1 MKINCNLTKISLMF
15 RILLLALISFL
26 LSLPKQVSAQ
36 RNELSFTTENDAF
49 LLQYHDAYYTNGFM
63 LQYNRAAASKKY
75 KKIQSLEIGQ
85 QIYTPVNREII
96 PIKGID
102 RPYCGYLYLKFQE
115 TRFFQNNG
123 FLRWSASLGLVG
135 KQSGGESL
143 QNSYHSLF
151 KYKKFQGW
159 DYQVNDATSFN
170 LGILMAPATWQPT
183 QGFKAV
189 PIIKANWGNAF
200 VNAGAGAMFALGIFE
215 QNHRST
221 LWNARVYKGD
231 GGFEQEKEWF
241 IYAQPEWT
249 WQDYNA
255 TLQGVKNAAAGNA
268 ILADPLPWVFHQSV
282 GLCYAKKAISF
293 KAAWVYQ
300 SRETK
305 TQVGTQQYLSL
316 QFNYRF

>member
-1 MKINCNLTKISLMF
+1 MH
-15 RILLLALISFL
+15 RILLLALISSL
-26 LSLPKQVSAQ
+26 IYLPKQGSAQ
-36 RNELSFTTENDAF
+36 RNELSFTTENDAY
-49 LLQYHDAYYTNGFM
+49 LLQYQDAYYSNGFM
-63 LQYNRAAASKKY
+63 LQYNRAAKSKQN
-75 KKIQSLEIGQ
+75 KKIHSLEIGQ

-115 TRFFQNNG
+115 TRFLQNNG
-123 FLRWSASLGLVG
+123 FLRWSASLGLLG

-159 DYQVNDATSFN
+159 NYQVNDATSFN
-170 LGILMAPATWQPT
+170 LGILLAPATWQPT

-215 QNHRST
+215 KNKRSA
-221 LWNARVYKGD
+221 LFNARVYKGD

-249 WQDYNA
+249 WQQYNA
-255 TLQGVKNAAAGNA
+255 TLQGVKNVAAGNA
-268 ILADPLPWVFHQSV
+268 ILADPLPWVFQQSV

-316 QFNYRF
+316 QFNWRF

>member
-1 MKINCNLTKISLMF
+1 ML
-15 RILLLALISFL
+15 RILLLALFFSL

-49 LLQYHDAYYTNGFM
+49 LLQYHDAYYTNGFK
-63 LQYNRAAASKKY
+63 LEYSRAAASKKY

-115 TRFFQNNG
+115 TRFLQNNG
-123 FLRWSASLGLVG
+123 FLRWTASLGWVG
-135 KQSGGESL
+135 KQSGAESL

-159 DYQVNDATSFN
+159 DYQVNDAISFN
-170 LGILMAPATWQPT
+170 LGILLAPATWQPT
-183 QGFKAV
+183 QKFKAV
-189 PIIKANWGNAF
+189 PLIKANWGNTF

-221 LWNARVYKGD
+221 LWNARVSKGD
-231 GGFEQEKEWF
+231 AGFEQEKEWF
-241 IYAQPEWT
+241 VFAQPEWT
-249 WQDYNA
+249 WHQYNA
-255 TLQGVKNAAAGNA
+255 TLQGVKNAPTGNA
-268 ILADPLPWVFHQSV
+268 ILSDPLPWVFQQSI
-282 GLCYAKKAISF
+282 GLCYAKKATSI
-293 KAAWVYQ
+293 KAAWVYL

-316 QFNYRF
+316 QFNWRF